1 VELRFAET
9 ASDAARAALGYAE
22 PADAL
27 FDPRGRTVRCTP
39 RRRTVEGPVVAG
51 LALYRKFRE
60 GPGAEEEWRWL
71 HELAEM
77 GFRVPSPVCL
87 ASGGGRSVLVCEQV
101 AGRPLDAVL
110 TDAIRTGRVD
120 AELDYCAEHVAPMV
134 RRLHDLGLFHR
145 DLYCN
150 HLFVADLA
158 SQPAMIDVERVVRPR
173 WRRRRWQVKDLGA
186 LLSSAPA
193 GIPAKA
199 SLRFLRA
206 YLDGDV
212 GSSRP
217 LVEAIVAK
225 AARIAR
231 HQPKYG

>member
-1 VELRFAET
+1 M
-9 ASDAARAALGYAE
+9 
-22 PADAL
+22 
-27 FDPRGRTVRCTP
+27 
-39 RRRTVEGPVVAG
+39 
-51 LALYRKFRE
+51 
-60 GPGAEEEWRWL
+60 
-71 HELAEM
+71 H
-77 GFRVPSPVCL
+77 
-87 ASGGGRSVLVCEQV
+87 
-101 AGRPLDAVL
+101 
-110 TDAIRTGRVD
+110 
-120 AELDYCAEHVAPMV
+120 
-134 RRLHDLGLFHR
+134 
-145 DLYCN
+145 